1 MVVVGEF
8 SGYFFRAPNVLQ
20 EIHDQAKVLCR
31 DNDGEGLL
39 CPTMPPMM
47 LKNYLYLFRTIFS
60 KHKFRIV
67 LLTLF
72 GFVNGILDSI
82 SIGTLIP
89 LFSFIVKDANA
100 ATSIISRSVARM
112 FGAFHIPFTIWALL
126 AFMVILFV
134 TKAVGEFLI
143 IYVRV
148 RITTDYENDT
158 RSELYEKTLR
168 ARWPYLLNQKMGYLE
183 NVLMT
188 DVRITQGLLK
198 QICASAPNF
207 ASFLVYLGVAL
218 GISRSVT
225 LATLAVGGVILLLSY
240 PLVRRTKRYAGE
252 QTEISKLIA
261 HRVNES
267 VSGMKTI
274 KAAGV
279 VDQVVLRER
288 TVFEQLK
295 RLIVKSALVLH
306 VGTSP
311 TESLGY
317 LFIIGLFAFSYTQPG
332 FSLASFAV
340 VMYLVQ
346 RLFLSVRKMQGSLHL
361 MNEAMSH
368 GRHVVMLSEA
378 ISKEQE
384 RDTGT
389 GLFRF
394 ERELAFRNVSFGY
407 HPDQPILRDVSFTV
421 RKREMVGIIGHS
433 GAGKTTLT
441 DLLLR
446 LFEPDQGEIT
456 IDGVNISSFSL
467 AALRGS
473 IGYVSQDMFLKND
486 SIEENIKFFSDAV
499 DDVRMREAAKLAH
512 VYDFIQ
518 KLPRGFKTMIGN
530 HGVMLSGGQRQ
541 RIVLARVLARKPEIL
556 ILDEATSALDN
567 ESEALIR
574 SSIEQLKG
582 GVTVIAIAHRLST
595 LMNADRIVVL
605 EGGCVLEEGAPA
617 ALLQDEKSYF
627 HRMHA
632 MSMREKEDTD
642 SSGSA

>member
-1 MVVVGEF
+1 
-8 SGYFFRAPNVLQ
+8 
-20 EIHDQAKVLCR
+20 
-31 DNDGEGLL
+31 
-39 CPTMPPMM
+39 MM
-47 LKNYLYLFRTIFS
+47 LKNYLYLFQTIFS
-60 KHKFRIV
+60 RHKFRIV
-67 LLTLF
+67 LLTLL
-72 GFVNGILDSI
+72 GFVNGALDSI
-82 SIGTLIP
+82 SIGALIP

-100 ATSIISRSVARM
+100 ATSIISRTVAWLFRVV
-112 FGAFHIPFTIWALL
+112 HIPFTIWTLL
-126 AFMVILFV
+126 VFMVVLFV
-134 TKAVGEFLI
+134 TKAIGEFLI

-168 ARWPYLLNQKMGYLE
+168 TRWPYLLNQKMGYLE

-198 QICASAPNF
+198 QICASAPNL
-207 ASFLVYLGVAL
+207 ASFIVYLCVAI

-225 LATLAVGGVILLLSY
+225 LATIAFGVVILVLTY
-240 PLVRRTKRYAGE
+240 PLVRLTKRYAGE
-252 QTEISKLIA
+252 QTAISKLIA

-274 KAAGV
+274 KAMGV
-279 VDQVVLRER
+279 VDQVVAREWG
-288 TVFEQLK
+288 VFEELK
-295 RLIVKSALVLH
+295 KLIVKSSLVMQL
-306 VGTSP
+306 GTSP

-346 RLFLSVRKMQGSLHL
+346 RLFLSVRKMQTGFHL

-368 GRHVVMLSEA
+368 GHHVIALTRA
-378 ISKEQE
+378 TTAEQE

-389 GLFRF
+389 KPFHF
-394 ERELAFRNVSFGY
+394 EREIAFRNVAFGY
-407 HPDQPILRDVSFTV
+407 RPDQPILRDVSFTV
-421 RKREMVGIIGHS
+421 RKNEMVGIIGHS

-441 DLLLR
+441 DLILR
-446 LFEPDQGEIT
+446 LFEPDYGEIT
-456 IDGVNISSFSL
+456 IDGVNASSFSL
-467 AALRGS
+467 AALRGN
-473 IGYVSQDMFLKND
+473 IGYVSQDMFLRND

-499 DDVRMREAAKLAH
+499 DDARMIEAAKLAH

-518 KLPRGFKTMIGN
+518 TLPQGFKTMIGN
-530 HGVMLSGGQRQ
+530 HGVLLSGGQRQ
-541 RIVLARVLARKPEIL
+541 RIVLARILARKPEIL

-574 SSIEQLKG
+574 ASIEQLKG

-605 EGGCVLEEGAPA
+605 EGGRVLEEDSPA

-642 SSGSA
+642 SPGSA